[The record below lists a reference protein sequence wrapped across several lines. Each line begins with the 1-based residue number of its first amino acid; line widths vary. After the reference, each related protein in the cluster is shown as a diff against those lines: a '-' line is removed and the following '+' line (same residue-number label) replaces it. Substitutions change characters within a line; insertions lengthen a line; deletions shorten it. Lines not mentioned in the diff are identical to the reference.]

1 MVLAQYCAQGPQQR
15 ESRYKIMNI
24 NTNVNTYLNGLV
36 AEVANLNRQLLL
48 LQIEELEN
56 EIIPCQHLLEQLLS
70 SRNLAAASNSTAR
83 FKDLSTKF
91 ALLRSL
97 REELNQTDRLANI
110 AVGLMQSRSSDC

>member
-1 MVLAQYCAQGPQQR
+1 MVLAQYCAQGPQQN
-15 ESRYKIMNI
+15 ESRYKIMNT
-24 NTNVNTYLNGLV
+24 NTNVNTNLNGLV

-70 SRNLAAASNSTAR
+70 SRNLTAEGNSNAR
-83 FKDLSTKF
+83 FKNLPAKI

-97 REELNQTDRLANI
+97 REELNQTDRLAII
-110 AVGLMQSRSSDC
+110 AVGRMQSRSSDC